1 MQIQTTRRPHH
12 PIHRAAQ
19 VRTKRIGAPI
29 ASVAVLLSLTMIGS
43 NRGPRRANAE
53 EPTVLTGP
61 VAHEA
66 YAALL
71 AARSRAQKAE
81 AIERALQHW
90 APVRCDDG
98 QRTCELMALSGGWH
112 DIAYSKQTCPQGDGQ
127 AKGGYDTISFA
138 AVAKNIMTVGAVH
151 GPVSEGIRDL
161 SYAAMTDFSRWGPT
175 DDGRIKPDIVAAGV
189 GTTLSD
195 DPTSRLIHD
204 LDLRVIG
211 PDESTAYYPYILN
224 PVEPTA
230 PATTGDNAR
239 DNVEQVCLPT
249 PSERGLYEVRV
260 SCRSDLR
267 AERGGMK
274 DRRFYPSR
282 TCDAARAACRSGKKV
297 NMRSRLV
304 IRNTR
309 CNWES
314 RVQTA
319 TWPPCGLT

>member
-1 MQIQTTRRPHH
+1 MQIQAYRGHHH
-12 PIHRAAQ
+12 PIHRAA
-19 VRTKRIGAPI
+19 RIRMKRISLPI
-29 ASVAVLLSLTMIGS
+29 ASVAILLSLTMIG
-43 NRGPRRANAE
+43 NDPRPRRANDRVDS
-53 EPTVLTGP
+53 PTEGETV
-61 VAHEA
+61 
-66 YAALL
+66 YY
-71 AARSRAQKAE
+71 RA
-81 AIERALQHW
+81 
-90 APVRCDDG
+90 G
-98 QRTCELMALSGGWH
+98 GGWH

-161 SYAAMTDFSRWGPT
+161 SHAGMTDFSRWRPT

-211 PDESTAYYPYILN
+211 PDESTVYYPYILN

-260 SCRSDLR
+260 SCKSDLR

-274 DRRFYPSR
+274 DRRLYPSR

-297 NMRSRLV
+297 KMRSRLV